1 LRERILKPTN
11 GDPGLEGLNKRIDTL
26 TAEVVDTKGELR
38 VHGDLLRAMQ
48 QTQQEMVK
56 SIVNVN
62 SSMTTLNQRV
72 DRIELGQERL
82 IQLVSRIVD
91 RLTDFEVGAT
101 IELENVTFD
110 EPSKKLSGTMKKI
123 TK

>member
-1 LRERILKPTN
+1 
-11 GDPGLEGLNKRIDTL
+11 
-26 TAEVVDTKGELR
+26 
-38 VHGDLLRAMQ
+38 MQ

-110 EPSKKLSGTMKKI
+110 EPSNKLSGTMKKI

>member
-1 LRERILKPTN
+1 
-11 GDPGLEGLNKRIDTL
+11 
-26 TAEVVDTKGELR
+26 
-38 VHGDLLRAMQ
+38 MQ

>member
-1 LRERILKPTN
+1 
-11 GDPGLEGLNKRIDTL
+11 
-26 TAEVVDTKGELR
+26 
-38 VHGDLLRAMQ
+38 
-48 QTQQEMVK
+48 
-56 SIVNVN
+56 
-62 SSMTTLNQRV
+62 MTTLNQRV

-91 RLTDFEVGAT
+91 RLTDFEGGAT